1 MEERRL
7 LFLLVKK
14 NHRKDCLSFSSYSI
28 SCPSS
33 LPLWSLL
40 VLTDLPCY
48 SANSAS
54 AFFLNFL
61 RSSLILLHVAVEGGS
76 GTMMASPGIVPESGR
91 KLPIKKVNLKIPPT
105 SHSELCLD
113 IKAVFMWKVK
123 FELTLLIQS
132 DPVHTM
138 SQIKKKDKYSFLLK
152 L

>member
-1 MEERRL
+1 MSCKPLIQQTIASLQFYCCTSKQFSLEFCKVLTLHDGREEAS
-7 LFLLVKK
+7 FFVGKK

-91 KLPIKKVNLKIPPT
+91 KLPIKKVNLKIPMT
-105 SHSELCLD
+105 SHRES
-113 IKAVFMWKVK
+113 V
-123 FELTLLIQS
+123 
-132 DPVHTM
+132 
-138 SQIKKKDKYSFLLK
+138 
-152 L
+152 